1 MTTTTLTRFQPEIEI
16 DEIPQ
21 SPNLPSTWLIN
32 TEPDASLPFG
42 CLYASTYGA
51 HQRMDWQGL
60 WDEAVERW
68 LHSGRRRSENT
79 RRAYRRAVMEF
90 RTYLREQHALYHLWQ
105 INDHTVQ
112 GWVAYMQTVQDLG
125 KATVGARLAALS
137 SLYNYAMNTKTIL
150 NGREISLFIDAYG
163 STRGNPFLGS
173 SVERPHVE
181 QFSDVTAVPNDAYS
195 WIIFDLRQRQ
205 PTAANLRNL
214 ALLLAFG
221 LNGWRNEEVIAMT
234 WGKINPNS
242 QRKGEYTYKW
252 TGKARDGEIEKRSL
266 PVPIYDAIVA
276 YLTADGRWNPGG
288 PGHIDDDDYIWK
300 PVRVHGCANFRNVLD
315 GDDLDGNRH
324 ITQSTCNG
332 ILNTCLRRYYRL
344 AARNVGLDAAGAESY
359 AVDKA
364 SRYSIH
370 SLRHMFAWNLYEASG
385 HDIHFVSKKVGHKS
399 IATTQ
404 IYLQH
409 LKEPVDD
416 HSDLVARQLGLQL

>member
-1 MTTTTLTRFQPEIEI
+1 MAANEVTRYQPSVVEI
-16 DEIPQ
+16 DAPPAPGV
-21 SPNLPSTWLIN
+21 SWLHN

-42 CLYASTYGA
+42 CLYASSYGA
-51 HQRMDWQGL
+51 HQRMDWQAL
-60 WDEAVERW
+60 WDEAIERW
-68 LHSGRRRSENT
+68 LHSGRRRSDNT

-105 INDHTVQ
+105 INDQAVHGWITYMTTVQ
-112 GWVAYMQTVQDLG
+112 AFG

-173 SVERPHVE
+173 AVERPHVE
-181 QFSDVTAVPNDAYS
+181 QFSDVTAVPNDAYA
-195 WIIFDLRQRQ
+195 WIIFDLRQRLAT
-205 PTAANLRNL
+205 PANLRNL

-234 WGKINPNS
+234 WGKVNPNT

-276 YLTADGRWNPGG
+276 YLEADGRWNPGG
-288 PGHIDDDDYIWK
+288 PGHIQDDDYIWR
-300 PVRVHGCANFRNVLD
+300 PVRIHGCANFRNA
-315 GDDLDGNRH
+315 GGDLDGNRH

-344 AARNVGLDAAGAESY
+344 AARNAGLDADAAAAY
-359 AVDKA
+359 AADKA

-416 HSDLVARQLGLQL
+416 HSDLVARQLGLSL